1 MVPATTISVI
11 VPVHNGSADLEECL
25 EALQPWRKAGCELIV
40 VDDYSTDP
48 VREAATRNGA
58 RYFRT
63 PKREGPAGARN
74 LGVSHATGE
83 ILVFVDADV
92 VVSPSALRV
101 IREEFD
107 RQPELAAL
115 FGSYDDE
122 PRCTDFF
129 STFKNLLHY
138 HVHQSSKPEAVTFW
152 SGCGAIRRQAFE
164 AVGGYNAL
172 RYPMASVEDIE
183 LGHRL
188 VQDGCEVRLVKHLRA
203 KHLKRWTLRSLVRT
217 DIFQRAIPWAQLILR
232 TGYLPRDL
240 NLTWPS
246 RVSAALVAVTVALAS
261 AFIAILLGLI
271 KWPLPEVA
279 AALVLALFTL
289 LLLNSALYR
298 LLWRKR
304 GVKFATGA
312 VLAHWAYLFY
322 SGAAFVSCCAIE
334 LVRVPFRSP
343 TTDSEPKACVEAQLK
358 EPRTRQL

>member
-1 MVPATTISVI
+1 MVPMSPILPMISVI
-11 VPVHNGSADLEECL
+11 VPVHNGPSDLKECL
-25 EALQPWRKAGCELIV
+25 EALQSWRTAGCELIV
-40 VDDYSTDP
+40 VDDHSTDP
-48 VREAATRNGA
+48 VLKIAKHSGA
-58 RYFRT
+58 LYFRT
-63 PKREGPAGARN
+63 SKREGPAGARN

-83 ILVFVDADV
+83 ILVFIDADV
-92 VVSPSALRV
+92 VVSPSALSV

-107 RQPELAAL
+107 RWPELAAL

-129 STFKNLLHY
+129 STFKNLFHY
-138 HVHQSSKPEAVTFW
+138 YVHQSSRPEAVTFW
-152 SGCGAIRRQAFE
+152 SGCGAIRRRAFE

-172 RYPMASVEDIE
+172 LYPMASVEDIE

-188 VQDGCEVRLVKHLRA
+188 IQDGWEVRLIKHLQA

-246 RVSAALVAVTVALAS
+246 RASAALVAGMVALAA
-261 AFIAILLGLI
+261 AFIIILTGLV
-271 KWPLPEVA
+271 KWPLAEIAV
-279 AALVLALFTL
+279 ALVLTPSTL
-289 LLLNSALYR
+289 LLLNSPLYR

-304 GVKFATGA
+304 GAKFACGA

-322 SGAAFVSCCAIE
+322 SGAAFVFCCVME
-334 LVRVPFRSP
+334 LLRVPFRSA
-343 TTDSEPKACVEAQLK
+343 TTGSESKAFVETRLK
-358 EPRTRQL
+358 E